1 MSRQTLA
8 SPAIHPFPARMAPEV
23 VADVLQRLQSEA
35 CVLDP
40 MMGSG
45 TFPLAAGRQG
55 HQALGIDTDPLALL
69 IADTSRCAW
78 DTDAVLRCAQ
88 ATYEKALDQRTSPWA
103 HADAETDK
111 FINYWFDPDAKQSLG
126 ALAVAINE
134 APPRLAAP
142 LWVAF
147 SRLIVTKDAGAS
159 RARDVSH
166 SRPHRVRAM
175 ASFDPVHRFSGAV
188 RTVLMR
194 ALHFGPPAHGG
205 SVHILRADARGLP
218 LVDNSVDLVMTSPP
232 YLTAIDYL
240 RGHRLSLVWMGY
252 TVRALRSLRATNI
265 GSERACPAPDAR
277 VAGLLGRYLSTPD
290 ALGSRAMGVLN
301 RYVSDLDLL
310 MQ

>member
-1 MSRQTLA
+1 
-8 SPAIHPFPARMAPEV
+8 
-23 VADVLQRLQSEA
+23 
-35 CVLDP
+35 
-40 MMGSG
+40 
-45 TFPLAAGRQG
+45 
-55 HQALGIDTDPLALL
+55 
-69 IADTSRCAW
+69 
-78 DTDAVLRCAQ
+78 
-88 ATYEKALDQRTSPWA
+88 
-103 HADAETDK
+103 
-111 FINYWFDPDAKQSLG
+111 
-126 ALAVAINE
+126 
-134 APPRLAAP
+134 
-142 LWVAF
+142 
-147 SRLIVTKDAGAS
+147 
-159 RARDVSH
+159 
-166 SRPHRVRAM
+166 M

-301 RYVSDLDLL
+301 RYVIDLDLL
-310 MQ
+310 MQEIVRVLKPNALATFVVADATLRGAHVDIAGIAQSLAKSRGMASQSTTVRALPTDRRYLPLPAQSTGNALSRRMRAETVLTLRKE